1 MLWNSLH
8 STQRIERLKYGEQKQ
23 ARVSKN
29 NLSVLSPSTQGIK
42 FLTKHLR
49 SSTEAWIGQAP
60 TNKFFLPFAIQAV
73 PALAVFAN
81 TGYIVHYAPGDSLSC
96 RLATT

>member
-1 MLWNSLH
+1 MFARAHALELTSLFPTGRA
-8 STQRIERLKYGEQKQ
+8 SKYGEQKQ

-42 FLTKHLR
+42 PLARHLR

-60 TNKFFLPFAIQAV
+60 TNNSV
-73 PALAVFAN
+73 
-81 TGYIVHYAPGDSLSC
+81 T
-96 RLATT
+96 R